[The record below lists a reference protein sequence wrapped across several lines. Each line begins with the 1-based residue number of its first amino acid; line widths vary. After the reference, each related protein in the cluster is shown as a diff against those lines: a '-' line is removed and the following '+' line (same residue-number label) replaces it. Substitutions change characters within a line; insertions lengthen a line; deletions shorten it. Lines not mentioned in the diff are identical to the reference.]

1 MALSYFRE
9 QKHYTLS
16 EIQKRLGVSEESC
29 KHLLGILKKY
39 GVVKSV
45 DSGKPEFEDLSDLDV
60 ILSDVTDDSHVA
72 YKFGYVGVVL
82 VESSVFCCYPKY
94 IDSKEVPEPE
104 LKQILEVIRK
114 YDSNEQLIHL
124 YNGIDES
131 KVFNKLAV
139 SLYLLRD
146 YYENGIYT
154 NQEEIIETNGEGEIN
169 WDKTINETFAII
181 KNKTP
186 YYVEL
191 QTINTQSND
200 QDYFTLLHQCILTLC
215 SEELSK
221 GGLLS
226 LFNIQPVELSGNSL
240 DDFGDADYIKYRLE
254 VEIQKQFVTKKQ
266 ILLKT
271 LYTLISEMKSTET
284 ANSFSLYG
292 TNAFYLV
299 WEKACSEIFE
309 NIKDKTFRELK
320 KKYPSIFN
328 KDKIPNPNYD
338 LDLDNPGREFL
349 DDSKQ
354 FKDFIE
360 QIKWIYNDRA
370 IKAAETLE
378 PDIISIFRNRFF
390 ILDAKYYFICID
402 DSGIHKQ
409 PGIQDVV
416 KQFAYHRAFSG
427 FIKEYK
433 LKSVNNAFFILKKSS
448 DISKEIFHIV
458 GKAELSLMQDYAFK
472 SLAPIQ
478 IVELTPEF
486 VYENYLKSKKCTE
499 ELSDLINIEY
509 DQDAENL
516 TLKIADNQMGA
527 NRTDVK
533 QNNDSNATDEK
544 SYDTKHYALQ
554 K

>member
-45 DSGKPEFEDLSDLDV
+45 DSDKPEFADLSDLDV

-72 YKFGYVGVVL
+72 YKFSYVGVVL

-94 IDSKEVPEPE
+94 IDKKEDGKEVPEPE
-104 LKQILEVIRK
+104 LKQILEQILEVIRK

-191 QTINTQSND
+191 QTINTQNND

-221 GGLLS
+221 VGLLS
-226 LFNIQPVELSGNSL
+226 LFNIQPLELSGNSL
-240 DDFGDADYIKYRLE
+240 DDFGDVDYIKYRLE

-292 TNAFYLV
+292 TNAFNLV
-299 WEKACSEIFE
+299 WEKACGSIFE
-309 NIKDKTFRELK
+309 NIRDKTFRELK
-320 KKYPSIFN
+320 KIYPNIFN
-328 KDKIPNPNYD
+328 HEKIENPNYD
-338 LDLDNPGREFL
+338 PEIKDS
-349 DDSKQ
+349 DSKYLSDSNK
-354 FKDFIE
+354 FKDLIE
-360 QIKWIYNDRA
+360 QVKWTFNPIA
-370 IKAAETLE
+370 LKVAETLE
-378 PDIISIFRNRFF
+378 PDIISIYEKVFY
-390 ILDAKYYFICID
+390 ILDAKYYFVIHN
-402 DSGIHKQ
+402 DSEIRQQ

-416 KQFAYHRAFSG
+416 KQFAYHRAFSDFIEKYG
-427 FIKEYK
+427 FEDKNVY
-433 LKSVNNAFFILKKSS
+433 NAFLIPKKSS
-448 DISKEIFHIV
+448 DCTSEKFHLV
-458 GKAELSLMQDYAFK
+458 GKAEFKLMQEYNSK
-472 SLAPIQ
+472 KLKEIQ
-478 IVELTPEF
+478 VVEIDPNF
-486 VYENYLKSKKCTE
+486 VYENYLNGKTITN
-499 ELSDLINIEY
+499 ELSILN
-509 DQDAENL
+509 
-516 TLKIADNQMGA
+516 NQA
-527 NRTDVK
+527 KN
-533 QNNDSNATDEK
+533 
-544 SYDTKHYALQ
+544 
-554 K
+554 

>member
-1 MALSYFRE
+1 MSLSYFRE

-16 EIQKRLGVSEESC
+16 EIQKRLDVSEESC

-45 DSGKPEFEDLSDLDV
+45 DSDKPEFADLSDLDV

-72 YKFGYVGVVL
+72 YKFSYVGVVL

-94 IDSKEVPEPE
+94 IDSKENDKEVPETE
-104 LKQILEVIRK
+104 LKQILEQILEVIRK

-191 QTINTQSND
+191 QTINTQNND

-215 SEELSK
+215 SEELSNT
-221 GGLLS
+221 GLLS
-226 LFNIQPVELSGNSL
+226 LFNIQPLELSGNSL
-240 DDFGDADYIKYRLE
+240 DDFGDVDYIKYRLE

-292 TNAFYLV
+292 TNAFNLV
-299 WEKACSEIFE
+299 WEKACGSIFE
-309 NIKDKTFRELK
+309 NIRDKTFRELK
-320 KKYPSIFN
+320 KIYPNIFN
-328 KDKIPNPNYD
+328 HEEIKIPNFDGSSNKV
-338 LDLDNPGREFL
+338 LS
-349 DDSKQ
+349 DSNK
-354 FKDFIE
+354 FKELIE
-360 QIKWIYNDRA
+360 QVKWTFNE
-370 IKAAETLE
+370 KALKATDTLE
-378 PDIISIFRNRFF
+378 PDIISIYEKGFY
-390 ILDAKYYFICID
+390 ILDAKYYFVTRN
-402 DSGIHKQ
+402 DSEIRQQ

-416 KQFAYHRAFSG
+416 KQFAYHRAFSD

-433 LKSVNNAFFILKKSS
+433 FENEHNAFLLPKKYS
-448 DISKEIFHIV
+448 DSKSENFHLA
-458 GKAELSLMQDYAFK
+458 GKAEFELMQAYAHK
-472 SLAPIQ
+472 HLPPIQ
-478 IVELTPEF
+478 VVEIDPNF
-486 VYENYLKSKKCTE
+486 VYENYLNGKTITN
-499 ELSDLINIEY
+499 ELSILN
-509 DQDAENL
+509 
-516 TLKIADNQMGA
+516 NQ
-527 NRTDVK
+527 
-533 QNNDSNATDEK
+533 EK
-544 SYDTKHYALQ
+544 D
-554 K
+554 